1 MSSPKSFMGLLNDAF
16 KGTINIAYKGT
27 KVGLIG
33 VDKAVG
39 VTKQILDDL
48 IEGIDEG
55 QKLSSLSKD
64 EEKDNASDTIHTSV
78 IDGDDLLAMARQE
91 IETQFAEWKEKPENQ
106 HKEFA
111 DFQAEFH
118 ELFHP
123 EEMRGS
129 HD

>member
-1 MSSPKSFMGLLNDAF
+1 MSNPKTFMGLLNDAF
-16 KGTINIAYKGT
+16 KGTVNIAYKGT

-64 EEKDNASDTIHTSV
+64 EEKDATVIHNSGVTE
-78 IDGDDLLAMARQE
+78 DDLLAMARQE

-123 EEMRGS
+123 EEMGGS

>member
-1 MSSPKSFMGLLNDAF
+1 MSHPKSFLNLTGDAF
-16 KGTINIAYKGT
+16 KGVVGVAYKGT
-27 KVGLIG
+27 KLGLIG
-33 VDKAVG
+33 IGYGLGVG
-39 VTKQILDDL
+39 KQILDD
-48 IEGIDEG
+48 IVEGIDEG

-64 EEKDNASDTIHTSV
+64 EEKDNASDVIHTSV